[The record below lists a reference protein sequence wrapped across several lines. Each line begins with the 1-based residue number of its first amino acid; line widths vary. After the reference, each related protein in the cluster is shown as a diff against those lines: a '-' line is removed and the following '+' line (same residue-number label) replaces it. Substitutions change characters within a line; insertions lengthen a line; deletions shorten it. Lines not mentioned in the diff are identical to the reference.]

1 MRPATIPR
9 HSWDEDDA
17 AHEWPIAPRARPN
30 DNHECRADRRRRPRD
45 DVRHHHVADADQG
58 RGPDGVQPQL
68 PPFDVD
74 QSIPRAGIT
83 DKVLMRGLPPKDVTF
98 VDPVFFDGQV
108 VRINMKVKG

>member
-1 MRPATIPR
+1 MMRLMNGRLRLAPVRTITTSAEQTVAGVPATTFDIIM
-9 HSWDEDDA
+9 W
-17 AHEWPIAPRARPN
+17 
-30 DNHECRADRRRRPRD
+30 
-45 DVRHHHVADADQG
+45 
-58 RGPDGVQPQL
+58 PDGVQPQL